1 MIRLPRPAALRRPH
15 PPVPAPDAGMTAALA
30 ARIDEAAQRRL
41 GRSLAVFFLDAGGCN
56 GCALEAALLAGAV
69 QEIARY
75 GLAFVAS
82 PRHADVLL
90 VGGPVSRN
98 MEEALLRTHAAM
110 PDPKCVVALGDC
122 AIDAGVFKGAWGVLG
137 PVADVLPVDLTI
149 RGCPPAP
156 AQILEALRALV
167 EANAS
172 A

>member
-1 MIRLPRPAALRRPH
+1 
-15 PPVPAPDAGMTAALA
+15 
-30 ARIDEAAQRRL
+30 
-41 GRSLAVFFLDAGGCN
+41 
-56 GCALEAALLAGAV
+56 
-69 QEIARY
+69 
-75 GLAFVAS
+75 
-82 PRHADVLL
+82 
-90 VGGPVSRN
+90 